1 MTDTT
6 VYDVQSIDTV
16 TAKLMNEDE
25 LLLEM
30 MKQLVL
36 RNLDSASLNLN
47 YFAFELGVSELEIF
61 DKLKALTGLSCL
73 EFVLNIR
80 LDVAA
85 ELLTY
90 DRKSIAIACYTVGFA
105 DLEFFKRVFKLKF
118 GLSPYDYK
126 KMFFG

>member
-61 DKLKALTGLSCL
+61 DKLKALTGLNCL

-85 ELLTY
+85 ELLAY

-105 DLEFFKRVFKLKF
+105 DIEFFKRVFKLKF
-118 GLSPYDYK
+118 GLFPYDYK